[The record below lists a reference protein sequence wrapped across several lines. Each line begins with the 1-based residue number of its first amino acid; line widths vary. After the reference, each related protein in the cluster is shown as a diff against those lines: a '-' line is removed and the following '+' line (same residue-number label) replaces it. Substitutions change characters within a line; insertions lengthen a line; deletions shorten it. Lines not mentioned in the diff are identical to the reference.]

1 MTDSSMA
8 ETAETATVSWC
19 SARSVTDRHWKPE
32 RGTWGEFVAWLRL
45 DAPGQ
50 IKTHRPYVGGT
61 LRPTSRAHDGNV
73 CVNQRHRSRADLG
86 TREIL
91 TLDADHS
98 DPRLPERVAGLR
110 VAAVVHPTFSST
122 PDAPRWR
129 VIAPLSEPVT
139 AEQYGGLARAV
150 AEALALGDEEFD
162 RGSYEAERAMFSPA
176 GPGGSLGRYEV
187 LEGPALDVREYLPAA
202 ADEAKPDGGPLTGG
216 DDLPDFTGGT
226 AVSAARPVERVRPSV
241 DLRYVD
247 RAVEGALRDLAELA
261 VLPEGG
267 RNDRGEGWDG
277 GIFRV
282 ACRLVR
288 AGNAAGD
295 PDTYRARFLEVAP
308 AAEGTYDPAAKWASA
323 LNTVDDDV
331 LAPADRGRSEV
342 DFATAPDDDAAAAPA
357 AEPETVRGRFP
368 ALDLTALLDPNRPE
382 REWVVRGL
390 IPAGASV
397 SLVAPAGT
405 GKSLLLLALALDVA
419 RGRDNFA
426 GLAIDRQRRVL
437 IVDMENTPE
446 DYAERLGALGVT
458 QANAHELAG
467 RFDVIDLPRLAPL
480 DTATGGAELAEILDE
495 YGLEAGD
502 VVVLDSFQRVT
513 EGPENDADTARAFY
527 RHTGAML
534 KARGMTVVR
543 TDNTGK
549 DAAKGARGTSSKKD
563 DVDVELI
570 LTRDGRSGEL
580 SITTGKVRVTGIS
593 PLVITRSTDGGRLT
607 YSAGEHIISGQRTAA
622 RLAISALGLAGSGQ
636 DAAWKAI
643 RADPRYAEDR
653 RITRDAVRA
662 ELAALAE
669 LATEAAAA

>member
-1 MTDSSMA
+1 MTESPKA
-8 ETAETATVSWC
+8 AAAGTVIVSW
-19 SARSVTDRHWKPE
+19 SWARSAKDLHWKPKQGSWE
-32 RGTWGEFVAWLRL
+32 EFVAWLRL
-45 DAPGQ
+45 DEPGRE
-50 IKTHRPYVGGT
+50 KGHRPYVGAS
-61 LRPTSRAHDGNV
+61 LRLASRRHNGGLCAS
-73 CVNQRHRSRADLG
+73 QRHRTRADVE
-86 TREIL
+86 TRTLL
-91 TLDADHS
+91 TLDADSS
-98 DPRLPERVAGLR
+98 DETLPDRVEALGF
-110 VAAVVHPTFSST
+110 AAVVHPTFSST

-129 VIAPLSEPVT
+129 VIAPLSRPVS
-139 AEQYGGLARAV
+139 ADEYARLSRAV
-150 AEALALGDEEFD
+150 AEEIALGDDEFD

-187 LEGPALDVREYLPAA
+187 LEGPALDVREYLPAV
-202 ADEAKPDGGPLTGG
+202 ADEAKPDGGPLTRG

-226 AVSAARPVERVRPSV
+226 AVSAVRPVERVRPSV
-241 DLRYVD
+241 DRRYVD
-247 RAVEGALRDLAELA
+247 RAVEGALADLAELA

-267 RNDRGEGWDG
+267 RNDRGEGWDA

-295 PDTYRARFLEVAP
+295 PDAHRARFFEVAP

-323 LNTVDDDV
+323 LDTVDDDV
-331 LAPADRGRSEV
+331 LAPADRGRSEA
-342 DFATAPDDDAAAAPA
+342 DFATAPDDAAAAPA
-357 AEPETVRGRFP
+357 AEPDTVRSRFP

-390 IPAGASV
+390 IPAGTSV

-419 RGRDNFA
+419 RGRDDFA

-622 RLAISALGLAGSGQ
+622 RLAILDLDLAGSGQ

-669 LATEAAAA
+669 LATEEAA

>member
-1 MTDSSMA
+1 MTDSPKA
-8 ETAETATVSWC
+8 AAGETAIVSW
-19 SARSVTDRHWKPE
+19 SWARSAKDLHWKPKQ
-32 RGTWGEFVAWLRL
+32 GSWGEFVAWLRL
-45 DAPGQ
+45 GEPGRE
-50 IKTHRPYVGGT
+50 KGHRPYVGGT
-61 LRPTSRAHDGNV
+61 LRLASRLHNGDLCAS
-73 CVNQRHRSRADLG
+73 QRHRTRADLE
-86 TREIL
+86 TRELL

-98 DPRLPERVAGLR
+98 DPRLPDRVADLR

-139 AEQYGGLARAV
+139 AEQYGSLARAV
-150 AEALALGDEEFD
+150 AEALALGDDEFD
-162 RGSYEAERAMFSPA
+162 RGSYEPERAMFSPA

-187 LEGPALDVREYLPAA
+187 LDGPALDVREYLPAV
-202 ADEAKPDGGPLTGG
+202 ADEVKPDGGPLTRD

-226 AVSAARPVERVRPSV
+226 AVSAARPVERVRPTV
-241 DLRYVD
+241 DQRYVD
-247 RAVEGALRDLAELA
+247 RAVEGALTDLAELA
-261 VLPEGG
+261 ALPEGG
-267 RNDRGEGWDG
+267 RNNRGEGWDG

-288 AGNAAGD
+288 AGNVAGD
-295 PDTYRARFLEVAP
+295 PDTHRARFLEAAP
-308 AAEGTYDPAAKWASA
+308 AAEGTYDPAAKWNSA
-323 LNTVDDDV
+323 LDRVGEEV

-342 DFATAPDDDAAAAPA
+342 DFTTAPDDDAAPA
-357 AEPETVRGRFP
+357 AEPDTVRSRFP

-419 RGRDNFA
+419 RGRDDFA

-467 RFDVIDLPRLAPL
+467 RFDVIDLPHLAPL

-580 SITTGKVRVTGIS
+580 SITTGKVRVTGIP

-669 LATEAAAA
+669 LATEEAAA